1 MLPSE
6 ILASGCNLFSLP
18 LASRLLAARGMC
30 VTIGKKDFNKRFL
43 NSFREFERGCRGIPL
58 IAWMIDEEEGEFREI
73 RNDCHLSCVR
83 VKGRVVAINSYWS
96 SKRFERLPS

>member
-43 NSFREFERGCRGIPL
+43 NSFREFERGC
-58 IAWMIDEEEGEFREI
+58 
-73 RNDCHLSCVR
+73 
-83 VKGRVVAINSYWS
+83 
-96 SKRFERLPS
+96 